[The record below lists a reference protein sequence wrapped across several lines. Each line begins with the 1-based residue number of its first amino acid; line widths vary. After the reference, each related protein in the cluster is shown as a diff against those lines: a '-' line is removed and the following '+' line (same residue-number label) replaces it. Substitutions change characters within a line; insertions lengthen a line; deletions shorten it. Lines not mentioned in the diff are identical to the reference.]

1 LTRDNENPGDQEIG
15 IGTNNNGTL
24 LKQNA
29 MTRYLSRP
37 ANEIENNITLVWDSL
52 TTSGIPFPALMKF
65 SLYLKLLLLSTS
77 SVL

>member
-1 LTRDNENPGDQEIG
+1 LNASILFFIQVVATISFTRDNENPGDQEIG

-37 ANEIENNITLVWDSL
+37 ANEIENNITFDAFNRRS
-52 TTSGIPFPALMKF
+52 FP
-65 SLYLKLLLLSTS
+65 S
-77 SVL
+77 SCF